1 MEWYYIA
8 AIISAAFC
16 FVAFLVQTICL
27 FRLGA
32 PKDLSEKS
40 GSVSGGVL
48 YSCTVAMLP
57 TNKESAYKHLPTY
70 TAGILFHIG
79 ICFTLLY
86 FIWMVIAMFAG
97 ISASEIEQISA
108 VNIIGKILTAILAIS
123 SICGIAI
130 LLKRF
135 FKKEL
140 RYLSSPDDYISN
152 ILTTA
157 AQIVT
162 FCYIYNVIFFDYSAD
177 CFAIPYFLILSLL
190 LLWMPFGKTKHV
202 LYFFF
207 ARYHLGYFY
216 GRRGSWPVKT
226 KE

>member
-1 MEWYYIA
+1 MNWYHIA
-8 AIISAAFC
+8 AIVSAAIC
-16 FVAFLVQTICL
+16 FVAFLVQAICL
-27 FRLGA
+27 CRLGV
-32 PKDLSEKS
+32 PNDLSEKS
-40 GSVSGGVL
+40 GSVFKGVL
-48 YSCTVAMLP
+48 YSCTVAMSP

-70 TAGILFHIG
+70 IAGILFHIG

-86 FIWMVIAMFAG
+86 FIWMVIIMFAD
-97 ISASEIEQISA
+97 ISLPEIVGQIL
-108 VNIIGKILTAILAIS
+108 IIILTVS

-135 FKKEL
+135 IKKEL

-157 AQIVT
+157 AQVVT
-162 FCYIYNVIFFDYSAD
+162 LCYIYASACPDYSAG
-177 CFAIPYFLILSLL
+177 CFAAIYFLILSLL

-207 ARYHLGYFY
+207 ARFHLGYFY
-216 GRRGSWPVKT
+216 GRRGSWPAKT
-226 KE
+226 SE

>member
-1 MEWYYIA
+1 MNWYYIA
-8 AIISAAFC
+8 AIVSAAIC
-16 FVAFLVQTICL
+16 FVAFLVQAICL
-27 FRLGA
+27 FRLGI
-32 PKDLSEKS
+32 PKDLSKQS
-40 GSVSGGVL
+40 GSVSKGVL
-48 YSCTVAMLP
+48 YSCTVAMSP
-57 TNKESAYKHLPTY
+57 TQKESAYKHLPTY

-79 ICFTLLY
+79 ICLTILF
-86 FIWMVIAMFAG
+86 FFWMLISMFFDLRLPDTIGLILMIAL
-97 ISASEIEQISA
+97 I
-108 VNIIGKILTAILAIS
+108 IS
-123 SICGIAI
+123 SFCGVAI

-135 FKKEL
+135 VKREL

-157 AQIVT
+157 AQIAT
-162 FCYIYNVIFFDYSAD
+162 FCYIY
-177 CFAIPYFLILSLL
+177 FAIYSFSCTGDCAAIAYFLIMSLL

-226 KE
+226 SE

>member
-1 MEWYYIA
+1 MNWYYIV

-16 FVAFLVQTICL
+16 FVAFLVQAIRL
-27 FRLGA
+27 FRLGI
-32 PKDLSEKS
+32 PKDLSVKS
-40 GSVSGGVL
+40 GSVSKGVL
-48 YSCTVAMLP
+48 YSCTVAMSP

-79 ICFTLLY
+79 ICLTILFFFWMLISMFVDLRLPD
-86 FIWMVIAMFAG
+86 IIGLILMVIL
-97 ISASEIEQISA
+97 A
-108 VNIIGKILTAILAIS
+108 VS
-123 SICGIAI
+123 SFSGIAI

-135 FKKEL
+135 VKREL

-157 AQIVT
+157 AQIAT
-162 FCYIYNVIFFDYSAD
+162 FCYIYLALYPLSYTGD
-177 CFAIPYFLILSLL
+177 CAAIVYFVTLSLL

-216 GRRGSWPVKT
+216 GRRGSWPIKSS
-226 KE
+226 E